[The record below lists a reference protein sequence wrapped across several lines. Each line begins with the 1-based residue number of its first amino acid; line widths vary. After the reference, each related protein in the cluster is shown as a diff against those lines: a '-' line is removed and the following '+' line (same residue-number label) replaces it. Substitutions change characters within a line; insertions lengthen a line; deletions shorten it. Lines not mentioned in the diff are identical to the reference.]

1 MQHDAPGRTT
11 TFPLRSSAPFLLRPP
26 ILSPEPRSPP
36 PEPAPGR
43 PPGPRNPA
51 LPPGTPL
58 PARPDRGAGSRSR
71 LPKWSPEHIF
81 AKTSKSVAP
90 AETLQYYFVNVTRD
104 HLAEHT
110 PDPRNPALPPGTPL
124 PARPDRCAGSRS
136 RLPKWSPE
144 RPPGPRMP
152 LLPPGTPFGRV
163 PASFHAGVFCCHF
176 LCVCVSF
183 CWSRR
188 GC

>member
-1 MQHDAPGRTT
+1 MGDPGKVGGGRGSPATRRSWAHYYL
-11 TFPLRSSAPFLLRPP
+11 PHSELCSLSSATSTP

-51 LPPGTPL
+51 LPQGTPL

-71 LPKWSPEHIF
+71 LPKWPPEHLF

-124 PARPDRCAGSRS
+124 PARPDRCAGPRS
-136 RLPKWSPE
+136 RLPKWSQSTFFPQD
-144 RPPGPRMP
+144 G
-152 LLPPGTPFGRV
+152 
-163 PASFHAGVFCCHF
+163 
-176 LCVCVSF
+176 
-183 CWSRR
+183 SRWV
-188 GC
+188 